1 MSRSFS
7 LGLKIAA
14 AVSVFALGYTVTVT
28 LGTIGDLHQE
38 GELNLLANEAVP
50 GALEIRE
57 ARFVFDAA
65 VQNHQNAMLTGD
77 ADMLASVK
85 TSAARTAELLKLA
98 ELHHVALES
107 DTDEVKAAA
116 EALQVF
122 ADQAQPVFAAVAA
135 KGAADAEVQ
144 KRITEFNG
152 VVERTVKALAALEQ
166 KTVLEL
172 TNDLKAMKDE
182 SGRQRNLNFI
192 VFGASLLIG
201 GIAAFLIARY
211 QVVRPV
217 LRLSASLGEET
228 EGVRS
233 ASAQFA
239 QASISLA
246 TGASSSAA
254 ALETSS
260 AALEEISSVTS
271 ANADRAEQARG
282 LSGRA
287 RDAAEAGSAGM
298 AELSAAMSAIR
309 TASDNIAA
317 ILKTIDEIAFQTNI
331 LALNAAVEAARAGEA
346 GAGFAVVA
354 DEVRALAQRSAAA
367 ARETATKIE
376 DAQKRSATGAELT
389 GKVGVNL
396 NEIVARVREV
406 ADIITEIAAA
416 SVEQRTGLGQV
427 ARSVSDLDKLTQQN
441 AAMAEET
448 SASANELTRRTDT
461 MRGVAD
467 SLDRVVRGG
476 VNA

>member
-14 AVSVFALGYTVTVT
+14 CVSVFALGYTVTVT

-38 GELNLLANEAVP
+38 AELNLLANEAVP
-50 GALEIRE
+50 AALEIRE

-77 ADMLASVK
+77 ADMLVPVK
-85 TSAARTAELLKLA
+85 TAVEKTAGSLKR
-98 ELHHVALES
+98 
-107 DTDEVKAAA
+107 A
-116 EALQVF
+116 EAHFSALALGTEPVKNANAALQAF
-122 ADQAQPVFAAVAA
+122 GDEAQPLFAAVGA
-135 KGAADAEVQ
+135 KGGADPEVQ
-144 KRITEFNG
+144 KRVAAFN
-152 VVERTVKALAALEQ
+152 EIIARTVKALAALEEQ
-166 KTVLEL
+166 AVATL
-172 TNDLKAMKDE
+172 TNDLKTMKAE

-201 GIAAFLIARY
+201 GVTAFLIARY

-217 LRLSASLGEET
+217 LRLSAGLGEET
-228 EGVRS
+228 DGVRT

-239 QASISLA
+239 QASVSLA

-260 AALEEISSVTS
+260 AALEEISSVTA
-271 ANADRAEQARG
+271 ANADRAGQARD

-287 RDAAEAGSAGM
+287 RDAAEAGSEGM
-298 AELSAAMSAIR
+298 AQLTEAMGAIR

-367 ARETATKIE
+367 ARETASKIE

-396 NEIVARVREV
+396 TEIVARVREV

-416 SVEQRTGLGQV
+416 SVEQNTGLAQV

-441 AAMAEET
+441 AAMAEQT
-448 SASANELTRRTDT
+448 SASASELTRRTDT
-461 MRGVAD
+461 MRELAG

-476 VNA
+476 VQA

>member
-7 LGLKIAA
+7 IGLKIAA
-14 AVSVFALGYTVTVT
+14 AVSVFALGYTLTVT
-28 LGTIGDLHQE
+28 LGTIGDLHKE
-38 GELNLLANEAVP
+38 GELILLANEAVP

-77 ADMLASVK
+77 ADMLVSVK
-85 TSAARTAELLKLA
+85 TAAAHTADLLKLA
-98 ELHHVALES
+98 ERHHIALDSGTE
-107 DTDEVKAAA
+107 EVKTATD
-116 EALQVF
+116 ALQLF
-122 ADQAQPVFAAVAA
+122 TEQAQPVFAAVAA

-144 KRITEFNG
+144 KRIADFNS
-152 VVERTVKALAALEQ
+152 VVGKTVKALAALEQ
-166 KTVLEL
+166 ATVQEL
-172 TNDLKAMKDE
+172 TNDLKSMKDE
-182 SGRQRNLNFI
+182 SGRQRRLNFI
-192 VFGASLLIG
+192 VFGASLLVG
-201 GIAAFLIARY
+201 GGAAFLIARY

-217 LRLSASLGEET
+217 LRLSASLGQET

-282 LSGRA
+282 LSSRA
-287 RDAAEAGSAGM
+287 RDAAEAGTTGM
-298 AELSAAMSAIR
+298 AELSGAMAAIR

-367 ARETATKIE
+367 ARETAIKIE

-396 NEIVARVREV
+396 GEIVARVREV

-441 AAMAEET
+441 AAMAEQT
-448 SASANELTRRTDT
+448 SASANELTRRTDA
-461 MRGVAD
+461 MRDVAD

-476 VNA
+476 V

>member
-28 LGTIGDLHQE
+28 LGTLADLQQE
-38 GELNLLANEAVP
+38 DELNLLANEAVP

-77 ADMLASVK
+77 AEMLALMD
-85 TSAARTAELLKLA
+85 TDAGRTAALLKRAEGRRLA
-98 ELHHVALES
+98 LKAGTADVR
-107 DTDEVKAAA
+107 AAA
-116 EALQVF
+116 GGLQEF
-122 ADQAQPVFAAVAA
+122 MDQAQPVFAAVAA
-135 KGAADAEVQ
+135 KGAGDAEVQ
-144 KRITEFNG
+144 KRIADFNG

-166 KTVLEL
+166 ATVFGL
-172 TNDLKAMKDE
+172 TDNLKKMENE
-182 SGRQRNLNFI
+182 SGRQRRFGLM
-192 VFGASLLIG
+192 VFGASLVIG
-201 GIAAFLIARY
+201 GSGAFLIARY

-217 LRLSASLGEET
+217 LRLAASLGAET
-228 EGVRS
+228 EGVRN
-233 ASAQFA
+233 AAAQFA

-271 ANADRAEQARG
+271 SNADRAGQARG
-282 LSGRA
+282 FAGRA

-298 AELSAAMSAIR
+298 AELSAAMTAIR
-309 TASDNIAA
+309 AASDNIAA

-367 ARETATKIE
+367 ARETAMKIE
-376 DAQKRSATGAELT
+376 EAQKRSAKGAELT
-389 GKVGVNL
+389 GKVGLNL
-396 NEIVARVREV
+396 NDIVARVREV

-416 SVEQRTGLGQV
+416 SVEQRTGLSQV

-441 AAMAEET
+441 AAMAQET
-448 SASANELTRRTDT
+448 SASATELSHRTDT
-461 MRGVAD
+461 MRGVVA
-467 SLDRVVRGG
+467 SLDHVVRGG
-476 VNA
+476 AE